1 MVKISVYLLVIVAIS
16 QPTRSS
22 KNFCVP
28 ATYSRGVTANIA
40 CIQCV
45 INAITGD
52 LVCNRCK
59 NTPTKKDGS
68 CGNPQTESIPIEN
81 CEEYY
86 EYNGKCVA
94 CKQGYYLH
102 LNKCVKS
109 ALQSC
114 SVAGFKG
121 GLENC
126 YSCRDG
132 LVPQEQLEG
141 ACVDK
146 KDVASKVNLD
156 VGGQGKTLCEVIAL
170 NSSGPSATKSY
181 RCVLCKDGLI
191 LKQQEAA
198 GQVSYKC
205 EAPASPEAMVTK
217 NECSTGC
224 ASCDAK
230 KNCLWCNHYNNYFM
244 VDRYK
249 CVKSARTLGAVLAVV
264 LLSISFLL

>member
-16 QPTRSS
+16 QSTPSS

-28 ATYSRGVTANIA
+28 AAYARGDTTTIA

-68 CGNPQTESIPIEN
+68 CGNPQTEPIPIEN

-94 CKQGYYLH
+94 CRQGYYLH
-102 LNKCVKS
+102 LNKCTKS
-109 ALQSC
+109 SQQSC
-114 SVAGFKG
+114 SVAGFRNG
-121 GLENC
+121 VEIC

-132 LVPQEQLEG
+132 KVPHKSLES
-141 ACVDK
+141 ACINGGDEV
-146 KDVASKVNLD
+146 VKVNTA
-156 VGGQGKTLCEVIAL
+156 VGSPGKSLCEVFAL
-170 NSSGPSATKSY
+170 NSSDPSADKSY

-191 LKQQEAA
+191 LKQQVAD

-205 EAPASPEAMVTK
+205 EVPASPEAMVTK

-230 KNCLWCNHYNNYFM
+230 KNCLWCNHYRNYFM

-249 CVKSARTLGAVLAVV
+249 CVKSAHAFEAVLAAV